1 MPEFHRR
8 LPCVGQR
15 TNLVQPYLSMSH
27 SREGDAPMNK
37 ALITAVVML
46 ASVPASA
53 AAQER
58 AGAAALGAVSGAVVL
73 GPIGAVAGR
82 GGRLYRR
89 TCNRPVLGRE
99 RFTLGETSATAASR
113 GVPRGGD
120 RGSAAHTRVDGCQWP
135 DESCQQSAGPSRACG
150 AACSSCSC
158 GARADH
164 DAAGSRIRLRSAY
177 AAAFGRNRS
186 TVRAIN
192 AATSATFGP
201 MRNSGPATTTE
212 SLRSLIGSGI
222 AAPARSRL

>member
-27 SREGDAPMNK
+27 AREGDAPMNK

-73 GPIGAVAGR
+73 GPIGAVAGAVV
-82 GGRLYRR
+82 GY
-89 TCNRPVLGRE
+89 
-99 RFTLGETSATAASR
+99 TAGPAIARSW
-113 GVPRGGD
+113 GV
-120 RGSAAHTRVDGCQWP
+120 RGSRSARHRQLPRRAAATGGPPGTRESMDAKWP
-135 DESCQQSAGPSRACG
+135 DESCQQTAGSSRACG

-186 TVRAIN
+186 TVRAIK